1 MFQRNIGSTCGFGQ
15 EAKAQYVNFHVT
27 GSFLNQ
33 NDKPKYFFFLCSNV
47 RDRNIISLYSKC
59 RELTDLMGDMVK
71 LTKLSDT
78 TVLHI
83 STIGVAPFFVE
94 SIPEL
99 QLAALKLVTNV
110 FR

>member
-1 MFQRNIGSTCGFGQ
+1 
-15 EAKAQYVNFHVT
+15 
-27 GSFLNQ
+27 
-33 NDKPKYFFFLCSNV
+33 
-47 RDRNIISLYSKC
+47 
-59 RELTDLMGDMVK
+59 MGDMVK